1 MAIFICFNTRKKTNM
16 DGNPTQKPSQLFW
29 KGESKRNHLII
40 RDPFYGLFFSLIKNL
55 RPPLSQVSESTK
67 HDESRIH
74 RKLAPSQRRKT
85 LESKSWWFR
94 PDQPGIAASGF
105 TVVVT
110 EERNSEQKE
119 VAQRGKGEKVPPQKT
134 RVSLLR
140 MEIILMILG
149 QLSLADFSINAYI
162 IQPSNGVRGRT
173 WYFLSC
179 KTRGFTSWSGIPIHL
194 RKNSGPPQG
203 QPPQEIRP

>member
-1 MAIFICFNTRKKTNM
+1 METRPYPKTQ
-16 DGNPTQKPSQLFW
+16 PTLL
-29 KGESKRNHLII
+29 KRRIKEKSSNNQ
-40 RDPFYGLFFSLIKNL
+40 RSLLWLVFLADENL

-110 EERNSEQKE
+110 EEEVNSEQKE
-119 VAQRGKGEKVPPQKT
+119 VLAQVPPKKA

-149 QLSLADFSINAYI
+149 QLSLADVSINAYI
-162 IQPSNGVRGRT
+162 IHYSTIQRSQ
-173 WYFLSC
+173 
-179 KTRGFTSWSGIPIHL
+179 
-194 RKNSGPPQG
+194 RKNMVFFWVCHNPLK
-203 QPPQEIRP
+203 QP